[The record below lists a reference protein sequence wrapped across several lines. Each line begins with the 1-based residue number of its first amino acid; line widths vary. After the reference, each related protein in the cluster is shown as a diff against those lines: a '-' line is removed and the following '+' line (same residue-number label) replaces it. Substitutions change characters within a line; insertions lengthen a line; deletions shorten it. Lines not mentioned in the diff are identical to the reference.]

1 MDTLKQLIDYYQTN
15 GSYVME
21 EFWRHFLMSAYGVIF
36 AAIIAIPLG
45 VYIARKKRLAGW
57 VIQIANIIQTIPALA
72 MLAVLMLIMGLGT
85 NTVVLS
91 LFLYSLLPILKN
103 TYTGIR
109 NVDGALL
116 ESGKAMGMTKW
127 QVLRLIEMPLALSV
141 IMAGIRNA
149 LVIAI
154 GVAAIGTFVGA
165 GGLGDIIVRGTNAT
179 NGTAIIL
186 AGAIPT
192 AVMAILADVL
202 LGWVE
207 RTLNPVKKQK
217 KTTNRSLI
225 KICEN
230 TTYHL
235 CIKVVF
241 FV

>member
-45 VYIARKKRLAGW
+45 VYIARKKRLADW

-207 RTLNPVKKQK
+207 RTLNPVKNKRK
-217 KTTNRSLI
+217 SLT
-225 KICEN
+225 EA
-230 TTYHL
+230 L
-235 CIKVVF
+235 
-241 FV
+241 

>member
-45 VYIARKKRLAGW
+45 VYIARRKRLAGW

-207 RTLNPVKKQK
+207 RTLNPVKNKRK
-217 KTTNRSLI
+217 PLTEAL
-225 KICEN
+225 
-230 TTYHL
+230 
-235 CIKVVF
+235 
-241 FV
+241 

>member
-57 VIQIANIIQTIPALA
+57 IIQIANIIQTIPALA

-207 RTLNPVKKQK
+207 RTLNPVKNKRK
-217 KTTNRSLI
+217 PLTEAL
-225 KICEN
+225 
-230 TTYHL
+230 
-235 CIKVVF
+235 
-241 FV
+241 

>member
-207 RTLNPVKKQK
+207 RTLNPVKNKR
-217 KTTNRSLI
+217 NNIR
-225 KICEN
+225 
-230 TTYHL
+230 
-235 CIKVVF
+235 
-241 FV
+241 

>member
-127 QVLRLIEMPLALSV
+127 QVLRFIEMPLALSV

-207 RTLNPVKKQK
+207 RTLNPVKNKRK
-217 KTTNRSLI
+217 PLTEAL
-225 KICEN
+225 
-230 TTYHL
+230 
-235 CIKVVF
+235 
-241 FV
+241 

>member
-1 MDTLKQLIDYYQTN
+1 MQ
-15 GSYVME
+15 E
-21 EFWRHFLMSAYGVIF
+21 
-36 AAIIAIPLG
+36 
-45 VYIARKKRLAGW
+45 KKRLAGW

-202 LGWVE
+202 LGWS
-207 RTLNPVKKQK
+207 NA
-217 KTTNRSLI
+217 
-225 KICEN
+225 
-230 TTYHL
+230 H
-235 CIKVVF
+235 
-241 FV
+241 

>member
-1 MDTLKQLIDYYQTN
+1 MDTFSQLIDYYQNNAT
-15 GSYVME
+15 YVME
-21 EFWRHFLMSAYGVIF
+21 AFWRHFLMSAYGVIF
-36 AAIIAIPLG
+36 AAIVAIPLG
-45 VYIARKKRLAGW
+45 IYIARKKKLAGW
-57 VIQIANIIQTIPALA
+57 VIQTANVIQTIPALA
-72 MLAVLMLIMGLGT
+72 LLAMLMLVMGLGT

-91 LFLYSLLPILKN
+91 LFLYSILPILKN
-103 TYTGIR
+103 TYTGIQ

-127 QVLRLIEMPLALSV
+127 QVLRMIEIPLALSV

-192 AVMAILADVL
+192 ALMAVMADVL

-207 RTLNPVKKQK
+207 RKLNPVKNK
-217 KTTNRSLI
+217 K
-225 KICEN
+225 K
-230 TTYHL
+230 
-235 CIKVVF
+235 K
-241 FV
+241 FVEVL

>member
-45 VYIARKKRLAGW
+45 VYIARKKRLASW

-207 RTLNPVKKQK
+207 RTLNPVKNKRK
-217 KTTNRSLI
+217 SLT
-225 KICEN
+225 EA
-230 TTYHL
+230 L
-235 CIKVVF
+235 
-241 FV
+241 

>member
-72 MLAVLMLIMGLGT
+72 MLAILMLIMGLGT

-207 RTLNPVKKQK
+207 RTLNPVKNKRK
-217 KTTNRSLI
+217 SLT
-225 KICEN
+225 EA
-230 TTYHL
+230 L
-235 CIKVVF
+235 
-241 FV
+241 

>member
-154 GVAAIGTFVGA
+154 GVATIGTFVGA

-207 RTLNPVKKQK
+207 RTLNPVKNKRK
-217 KTTNRSLI
+217 PLTEAL
-225 KICEN
+225 
-230 TTYHL
+230 
-235 CIKVVF
+235 
-241 FV
+241 